1 MMHVTAGLS
10 SKEISVG
17 AFFTVISI
25 CVTLIDKENI
35 NSVAIQ
41 AWSVA
46 RGAQLNHVMA
56 VVQPG
61 TMFSYLKTLNTAS
74 LQRKRLSQM

>member
-1 MMHVTAGLS
+1 MHVTAGLS

-41 AWSVA
+41 A
-46 RGAQLNHVMA
+46 
-56 VVQPG
+56 
-61 TMFSYLKTLNTAS
+61 
-74 LQRKRLSQM
+74 